1 MVDVGAKRQE
11 ERVKLAATALSNLG
25 LASIVTG
32 VIAPLL
38 AGRAQPVGVAVAFLI
53 GATLHLAAQI
63 VLSLVVANP
72 RVEKTDEPG

>member
-1 MVDVGAKRQE
+1 MPGAGAKRRE

-38 AGRAQPVGVAVAFLI
+38 AGRAQLI
-53 GATLHLAAQI
+53 GIVVSFIVGATLHLAAQI
-63 VLSLVVANP
+63 VLSSVANP
-72 RVEKTDEPG
+72 RVEMNDEHG